1 MRGDRLARQWKI
13 LKLLSV
19 LHEGLG
25 VVAIAK
31 ELGAPVRSVYRDL
44 EVLQKAGFPLYT
56 IREGRH
62 SRWRLLDGCQGP
74 RALPVTLAELEA
86 LAAAREVLRLAR
98 MNRNKAAVESLLGKL
113 AAACPP
119 AVRRALDLYRE
130 RMSAARLKARMK
142 EAVGAT
148 RSKEG

>member
-13 LKLLSV
+13 LHLLSG
-19 LHEGLG
+19 LREGMG

-31 ELGAPVRSVYRDL
+31 EFGTPVRSVYRDL

-62 SRWRLLDGCQGP
+62 ARWRLMEGYQGP
-74 RALPVTLAELEA
+74 RSLPVTLAELEA

-98 MNRNKAAVESLLGKL
+98 MNRNKAAVESLLEKL
-113 AAACPP
+113 EAACSPS
-119 AVRRALDLYRE
+119 ARCELERRRRRL
-130 RMSAARLKARMK
+130 SPARLKARMK
-142 EAVGAT
+142 EAVGAAG
-148 RSKEG
+148 SKKG